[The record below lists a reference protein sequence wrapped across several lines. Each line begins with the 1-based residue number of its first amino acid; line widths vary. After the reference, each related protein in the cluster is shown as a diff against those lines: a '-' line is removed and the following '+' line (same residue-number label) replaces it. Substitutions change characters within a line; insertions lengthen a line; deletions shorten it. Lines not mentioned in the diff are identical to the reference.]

1 MQKST
6 VSIRYSSVISNM
18 ALKLALKR
26 AAKNGERIILDRGKH
41 IPVKNC
47 VICQRDFTWRKK
59 WENVWEDVKTCSK
72 KCNKIRRSRMAE
84 EKKKAKDVNKAN
96 SGIVIKGQKPCD
108 LCKKNVN
115 LLIRCNI
122 TPKLKWK
129 MICGKCWNLPSV
141 ANGVVD
147 GDKNTN
153 PYYKYG
159 GLWKNLHV

>member
-1 MQKST
+1 MLQL
-6 VSIRYSSVISNM
+6 V
-18 ALKLALKR
+18 
-26 AAKNGERIILDRGKH
+26 
-41 IPVKNC
+41 VKN
-47 VICQRDFTWRKK
+47 VIKLEEVVWRRK
-59 WENVWEDVKTCSK
+59 
-72 KCNKIRRSRMAE
+72 
-84 EKKKAKDVNKAN
+84 KKKAKDVNKAN

-159 GLWKNLHV
+159 GLF